1 MANYTLI
8 APSIAEQQTRGFLIG
23 AEKSYR
29 KHLYRLELFAS
40 GFSLMRD
47 GEKVRSWD
55 DLPKS
60 VVVVAHD
67 IKRIYNESQALAAS

>member
-29 KHLYRLELFAS
+29 KHLYRIELFAS
-40 GFSLMRD
+40 GFSLLCD
-47 GEKVRSWD
+47 GEKIRSWD

-60 VVVVAHD
+60 VVIIAHD
-67 IKRIYNESQALAAS
+67 IKRIYEETRALAA